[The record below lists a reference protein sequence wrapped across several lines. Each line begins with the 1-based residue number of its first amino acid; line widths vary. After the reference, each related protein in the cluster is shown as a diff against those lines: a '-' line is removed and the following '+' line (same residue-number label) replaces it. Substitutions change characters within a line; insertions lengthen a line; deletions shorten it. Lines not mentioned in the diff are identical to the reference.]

1 MPDAQALELEFVPQE
16 TPAIP
21 RRPHRSGGRGRVLI
35 ISYYFPPIG
44 LSNVLRI
51 ARLAKH
57 LTEFGWD
64 PTVLTVNDVGYFAQD
79 FSLLEEVLERGVQVE
94 RTQTMDPVRL
104 LGNKRMKKVP
114 VERYRGFLRGVSHTF
129 LQPDNKIGWKR
140 YALQRAVEL
149 MEEHPFDVVLATA
162 PPFTDFM
169 IGRELQKRYGLPLVV
184 DYQDTW
190 LDNPRQF
197 YATPIHRSYAA
208 GLEEDILKNADAC
221 VVVNRRIKER
231 LIARYPFLTH
241 DSVHIIPGGY
251 DAKEFQNAR
260 RHLASS
266 PPPEKMRIT
275 YCGAFDSRHT
285 PKYFFQALSTIF
297 AQQPQT
303 RGEIEVMFVGTLPA
317 VFRKMATNIGVAS
330 ALVATGYVEHRNVP
344 GLLLSSHLL
353 WLANYHTASVP
364 GKVYEYMGSGRPIL
378 ALTEKGVLTQTLAS
392 YRAATVVPPT
402 DSQAIAE
409 ALLASYHQWKSG
421 TLPEGNRQA
430 AEDYDQRKLAERL
443 ARVLAYS
450 VKI

>member
-1 MPDAQALELEFVPQE
+1 VTDPNQHTEPTQNLHPIQTAQADASQARAEERAQPEATALPDAQALELEFVPQE

-169 IGRELQKRYGLPLVV
+169 IGRELQKRYGLPLG
-184 DYQDTW
+184 W
-190 LDNPRQF
+190 
-197 YATPIHRSYAA
+197 
-208 GLEEDILKNADAC
+208 
-221 VVVNRRIKER
+221 RRI
-231 LIARYPFLTH
+231 F
-241 DSVHIIPGGY
+241 
-251 DAKEFQNAR
+251 
-260 RHLASS
+260 
-266 PPPEKMRIT
+266 
-275 YCGAFDSRHT
+275 
-285 PKYFFQALSTIF
+285 
-297 AQQPQT
+297 
-303 RGEIEVMFVGTLPA
+303 
-317 VFRKMATNIGVAS
+317 
-330 ALVATGYVEHRNVP
+330 
-344 GLLLSSHLL
+344 
-353 WLANYHTASVP
+353 
-364 GKVYEYMGSGRPIL
+364 
-378 ALTEKGVLTQTLAS
+378 
-392 YRAATVVPPT
+392 
-402 DSQAIAE
+402 
-409 ALLASYHQWKSG
+409 
-421 TLPEGNRQA
+421 
-430 AEDYDQRKLAERL
+430 
-443 ARVLAYS
+443 
-450 VKI
+450 